1 MTVHRARHAR
11 RRALFLIA
19 QRGMSQAQAAPAV
32 GVHRQTVNIRRMRYR
47 EQGKDGALDGRR
59 VSPRRD
65 RVLLTADETRQVRG
79 WIADRTPDQLK
90 LPFVLWTSRAV
101 RELIEQRFAKRL
113 GRSTVQLHLQRR
125 GMTPPK
131 PLAGA
136 QERRS
141 GRWSTSGRSK
151 TARRAKS
158 ERAARRSGGATRPAS
173 RPQPSCVRRRMIR
186 QQSWRG

>member
-1 MTVHRARHAR
+1 VTVHRARHAR

-65 RVLLTADETRQVRG
+65 RGLLTADETRQVRG

-136 QERRS
+136 QEGTVNLRRDRLHP
-141 GRWSTSGRSK
+141 GRK
-151 TARRAKS
+151 TAT
-158 ERAARRSGGATRPAS
+158 GPA
-173 RPQPSCVRRRMIR
+173 
-186 QQSWRG
+186 